1 MLLREVQFPDSGF
14 GGGGAIT
21 TPLSLDAARAQL
33 RALVGMG
40 RGEVGRRRTAYGA
53 SFSAQAC

>member
-1 MLLREVQFPDSGF
+1 VALVVVVLLQR
-14 GGGGAIT
+14 
-21 TPLSLDAARAQL
+21 LSLDAARAQL